1 MASQTARAVSEA
13 DMAQVLKKEMHARIL
28 QAAGKQFAARGFE
41 AVRLADIAREAGTA
55 VSNIYKYVADKEAL
69 FLKVVTPDLAERH
82 MQLLRARLDEFG
94 ERRPWTAL
102 TDSQS
107 SAAAKLLEFWVDHR
121 HVAAILIGNAQGS
134 RFAGVRE
141 QIIEEMTSRA
151 MKTQGKEEDGSL
163 EFVLRRI
170 FSATLDTICAIL
182 QQYQKPEDIR
192 KVIGC
197 FWRFQLA
204 GLQALLNDDA

>member
-1 MASQTARAVSEA
+1 
-13 DMAQVLKKEMHARIL
+13 MAQVLKKEMHARIL
-28 QAAGKQFAARGFE
+28 RAAGKQFAARGFE

-69 FLKVVTPDLAERH
+69 FLQVVTPALAERH
-82 MQLLRARLDEFG
+82 MQLLLARLDEFG

-107 SAAAKLLEFWVDHR
+107 YAAARLLEFWVDHP
-121 HVAAILIGNAQGS
+121 HVGAILMGNAQGS
-134 RFAGVRE
+134 RFAFVRE
-141 QIIEEMTSRA
+141 QMIEEMTSRA
-151 MKTQGKEEDGSL
+151 MKTQGKEVRGSI

-170 FSATLDTICAIL
+170 FSSTLDTICAVL
-182 QQYQKPEDIR
+182 QQYKKPEEIR
-192 KVIGC
+192 DAIGC

-204 GLQALLNDDA
+204 GLQALLKEEAA